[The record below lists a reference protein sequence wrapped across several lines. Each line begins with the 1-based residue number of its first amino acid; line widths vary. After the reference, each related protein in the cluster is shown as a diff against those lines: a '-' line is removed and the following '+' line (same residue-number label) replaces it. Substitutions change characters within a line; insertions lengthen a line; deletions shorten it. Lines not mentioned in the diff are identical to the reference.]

1 MAGTRLSIKLALGL
15 AAVTLVGCNTY
26 IKRDE
31 FEATL
36 SHLRSTDEDLQRQI
50 NALAQDL
57 DTRLSDYDVRISQ
70 LQGGV
75 RVDTSAHFEFDDA
88 TLRER
93 DKPVLDEFAAAVRDH
108 HPGAL
113 VTVEGFTDSAGSA
126 AYNQRLGQRRADAV
140 REHLVGPAGMNAG
153 QVRSVSYGK
162 DENRQ
167 VHPGAWGEDGL
178 ANRRV
183 ALVVDY
189 IESDRTTSTAATAS
203 R

>member
-1 MAGTRLSIKLALGL
+1 MAGSTRLPIKLALGL
-15 AAVTLVGCNTY
+15 AAVSLVGCGSF

-36 SHLRSTDEDLQRQI
+36 SHLRSTDQDLQRQI
-50 NALAQDL
+50 NALSESMDQ
-57 DTRLSDYDVRISQ
+57 RLSEFDARITQ
-70 LQGGV
+70 TPGRI
-75 RVDTSAHFEFDDA
+75 RVDTSTHFGFDDA
-88 TLRER
+88 TLRDQDR
-93 DKPVLDEFAAAVRDH
+93 PVLDEFAAVMRDH
-108 HPGAL
+108 DSGAL
-113 VTVEGFTDSAGSA
+113 ITVEGFTDSAGSA

-140 REHLVGPAGMNAG
+140 REYLVAQAGMNAA
-153 QVRSVSYGK
+153 QVRAVSYGK

-167 VHPGAWGEDGL
+167 VRPGAWGEDGL

-189 IESDRTTSTAATAS
+189 IENDRTTSTAS